1 MLIIL
6 PSLGFSSCIYRV
18 STVPSVS
25 ILPVN
30 YFFNSMSN
38 LNFTL
43 QCYHFS
49 FCWCTCILIS
59 QIILLV
65 NYSYKI
71 SHNLNTGRPGVN
83 TESVSHSVMSD
94 SLQHH
99 GLQLT
104 SFLCPWNSPGKSGQ
118 PFSSPGYLPDPGIKP
133 RSPALQ
139 ADSLP
144 YEPPGKPKSTLLHAL
159 LSVCK
164 VNDRCAVTGHGR
176 TLKEVI

>member
-18 STVPSVS
+18 SIMPSVS
-25 ILPVN
+25 ILPVS

-83 TESVSHSVMSD
+83 TESVSQSCQTLCNTMDCCSLVSSV
-94 SLQHH
+94 
-99 GLQLT
+99 
-104 SFLCPWNSPGKSGQ
+104 PGT
-118 PFSSPGYLPDPGIKP
+118 
-133 RSPALQ
+133 LQ
-139 ADSLP
+139 AKVGSHSLLQGIFLTQGSNP
-144 YEPPGKPKSTLLHAL
+144 DLLHCRQIL
-159 LSVCK
+159 YHMNHQGNPSQHCYMLYCLYIK
-164 VNDRCAVTGHGR
+164 
-176 TLKEVI
+176 